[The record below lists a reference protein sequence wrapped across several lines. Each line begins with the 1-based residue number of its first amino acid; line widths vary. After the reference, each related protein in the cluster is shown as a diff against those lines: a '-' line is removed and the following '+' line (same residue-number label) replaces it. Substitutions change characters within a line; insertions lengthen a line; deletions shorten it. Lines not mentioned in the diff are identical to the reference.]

1 MHAWRETETIMKY
14 HIDTIP
20 VWDAY
25 EQEDQCALCLL
36 EYKSEKEYVDFF
48 LSGSVMEP
56 STRIEVNKT
65 GFCGNHFKLLYNEKN
80 RLGLALITHTHLKE
94 TIEKFAKLTKPLGS
108 NKEGFASK
116 LNALLPKKIGAP
128 DVPLNNLLS
137 WLDENHD
144 SCMICNRIENLLN
157 RYAYTILHLWQK
169 DHEFEKA
176 LKSSKGFCLHHL
188 ALIMRIASKTLSS
201 KAFDEWTSFIMPIEL
216 EVLEEL
222 EADLLWFTKKFDY
235 RNQDKPW
242 GNSRDALP
250 KTLQK
255 LSGTYM
261 EPPAIDD
268 E

>member
-1 MHAWRETETIMKY
+1 MKY

-25 EQEDQCALCLL
+25 HQEDQCPLCIL

-56 STRIEVNKT
+56 STRIDVNRV

-94 TIEKFAKLTKPLGS
+94 TIEKVKKLIKPLGG
-108 NKEGFASK
+108 EGNEGIVSK
-116 LNALLPKKIGAP
+116 FSALLPKKMSST
-128 DVPLNNLLS
+128 DVPLNNLLA
-137 WLDENHD
+137 WLDEHHE
-144 SCMICNRIENLLN
+144 SCMICNRIESLLN

-169 DHEFEKA
+169 DSEFEKT
-176 LKSSKGFCLHHL
+176 LKDSKGFCLHHL
-188 ALIMRIASKTLSS
+188 ALMMKIASETLSS
-201 KAFDEWTSFIMPIEL
+201 KAFDEWTGFIMPIEL
-216 EVLEEL
+216 EALNEL
-222 EADLLWFTKKFDY
+222 EADLLWFTQKFDY

-250 KTLQK
+250 RTIQK
-255 LSGTYM
+255 LSGHYM
-261 EPPAIDD
+261 EPPAIPDD
-268 E
+268 QKKD